1 MRTLLVTPVFP
12 PARGGIETLAGALA
26 ERIPGDVLVVTLDAE
41 THGEQATGAWS
52 TPGRRVFR
60 VRNVPKGGRRSIL
73 RLNLRALASGLRYR
87 PDAILVLH
95 VKLAPVAFGLGRLL
109 GVPFVQYVHAKEMRE
124 VPGLARLAVRSAE
137 AIIGVS
143 SYSAELAREA
153 GASAARIRIIHNGI
167 VLPSTSNAGKS
178 PTPMLITVSRLE
190 DRYKGH
196 DVMLEAM
203 PSIRRQVPEV
213 QWIVVGEGDLR
224 RELERRAQEIGVG
237 DCVTFVGE
245 VADTERDELLDR
257 AWAYIMLSRQ
267 PPGWQAGEG
276 FGIAYIEAGAHGLPT
291 IAGRAP
297 GVTEAVQDGVTGL
310 LVDPTDA
317 HEVAATAVRLL
328 TDEALARR
336 LGAGG
341 RTRAE
346 QLQWPDVVSRVHDVL
361 EDSVGSHARHRPHS
375 DVGLGW
381 TLELLFG
388 ARPPAN
394 GSAPG
399 NGAEHRRRPRPPA

>member
-1 MRTLLVTPVFP
+1 VRTLLVSPVFP
-12 PARGGIETLAGALA
+12 PAHGGIETLAGHLA
-26 ERIPGDVLVVTLDAE
+26 DHIPGDVLVVTLAAE
-41 THGEQATGAWS
+41 TPAEQADAAWP
-52 TPGRRVFR
+52 TPGRRVLR

-95 VKLAPVAFGLGRLL
+95 VKLAPVAFALGRLL
-109 GVPFVQYVHAKEMRE
+109 GVPSVQYVHAKEMRE
-124 VPGLARLAVRSAE
+124 VPGLARLAVRSAD

-143 SYSAELAREA
+143 SYSADLAREA
-153 GASAARIRIIHNGI
+153 GAPPSRIQIIHNGI
-167 VLPSTSNAGKS
+167 VLPSTCNARRS
-178 PTPMLITVSRLE
+178 QTPTLITVSRLE

-203 PSIRRQVPEV
+203 PAIRRRVPEV
-213 QWIVVGEGDLR
+213 RWMVVGDGDLR
-224 RELERRAQEIGVG
+224 PELERRAQETGVA

-245 VADTERDELLDR
+245 VADTERDELLDH

-297 GVTEAVQDGVTGL
+297 GVTEAVQHDVTGL
-310 LVDPTDA
+310 LVDPLDA
-317 HEVAATAVRLL
+317 REVAATAVRLL
-328 TDEALARR
+328 RDEALARR

-346 QLQWPDVVSRVHDVL
+346 QLQWPEVVSRVHDVL
-361 EDSVGSHARHRPHS
+361 EHSVRSHARHRPRS
-375 DVGLGW
+375 GVGLRW
-381 TLELLFG
+381 TLELLVG
-388 ARPPAN
+388 ARPHPHDSSD
-394 GSAPG
+394 GR
-399 NGAEHRRRPRPPA
+399 GAEHGR